1 MYDGVSGKPA
11 GTAVAVKEMYLKAG
25 DVLLFTDAINT
36 RLRGNV
42 PIPAI
47 VGQLSIATRQN
58 MCVNDSTIRTSDALQ
73 RRFDTRQTHH
83 LLNPWHRD
91 DRQLYSGANPMA
103 ETEPM
108 RYGISAAALV
118 TQQQRLLLVNH
129 RKRGQYDF
137 WVPPGGKLQGSES
150 IFDCAR
156 RETME
161 ETGLSVVL
169 DRIIYIVE
177 YAEPGYH
184 FCKFFIRCKRFD
196 GEAHPCQ

>member
-1 MYDGVSGKPA
+1 
-11 GTAVAVKEMYLKAG
+11 
-25 DVLLFTDAINT
+25 
-36 RLRGNV
+36 
-42 PIPAI
+42 
-47 VGQLSIATRQN
+47 
-58 MCVNDSTIRTSDALQ
+58 
-73 RRFDTRQTHH
+73 
-83 LLNPWHRD
+83 
-91 DRQLYSGANPMA
+91 
-103 ETEPM
+103 M
-108 RYGISAAALV
+108 RYGISAAALI

-137 WVPPGGKLQGSES
+137 WVPPGGKLQGDES

-184 FCKFFIRCKRFD
+184 FCKFFIRCETFD
-196 GEAHPCQ
+196 GDITLTNREQAETFLTDARFFLKVGMKGLDVRPTILRDRFWDDLEAGFPETQYLGLEQIKTR